1 MLEFLTPPGMDMLA
15 LSVLVATSFATSLIT
30 VAFGLGGGI
39 VMIAVLA
46 TLLPPAA
53 LIPVHGVVQLG
64 SNVFRSLL
72 LLKHT
77 LWPVVLPFLIGSL
90 IGAAAGGAVVVDLP
104 GEMVQIGVGLFI
116 IWSITSK
123 PPAIM
128 KKAAGLTGAISTFLT
143 MFFGATGPFVASY
156 LKTLELNRH
165 TQSAT
170 HAILMTIQHLLKTVT
185 FGFLGF
191 AFEPYIGLIL
201 AIITAGFLGTLVGKQ
216 VLARINEEL
225 FRKILSGIL
234 LFLALRLLWTG
245 ASTYLAGV

>member
-1 MLEFLTPPGMDMLA
+1 MIEFLTPPGMDLLVLGA
-15 LSVLVATSFATSLIT
+15 LVATSFATSLIT

-53 LIPVHGVVQLG
+53 LIPVHGVIQLG
-64 SNVFRSLL
+64 SNSFRAVLL
-72 LLKHT
+72 FRHA

-90 IGAAAGGAVVVDLP
+90 IGAAAGGSVAVDLP
-104 GEMVQIGVGLFI
+104 GAMVQIGVGCFI
-116 IWSITSK
+116 IWSIVSK

-156 LKTLELNRH
+156 LKTLNLNRH
-165 TQSAT
+165 AQSGT
-170 HAILMTIQHLLKTVT
+170 HAVLMTIQHLLKTAA

-191 AFEPYIGLIL
+191 AFEPYIGFIL
-201 AIITAGFLGTLVGKQ
+201 VVIAAGFLGTLVGKQ

-245 ASTYLAGV
+245 ASAYLTGA